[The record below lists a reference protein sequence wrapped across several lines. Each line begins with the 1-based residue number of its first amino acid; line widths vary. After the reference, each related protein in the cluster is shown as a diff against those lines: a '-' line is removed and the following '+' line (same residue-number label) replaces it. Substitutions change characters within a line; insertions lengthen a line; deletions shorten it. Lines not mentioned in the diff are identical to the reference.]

1 MNYVG
6 IDLHKKTISIC
17 VVDKE
22 RTVVD
27 RKRFDCREPERIA
40 GFFEGLDSFQA
51 VVEATAIAKNWGSP
65 KRDRSCCAGCW
76 WKPPGVWCV
85 GRIVGEASLKG

>member
-1 MNYVG
+1 MNFVG

-27 RKRFDCREPERIA
+27 RKRFY
-40 GFFEGLDSFQA
+40 
-51 VVEATAIAKNWGSP
+51 
-65 KRDRSCCAGCW
+65 CCAP
-76 WKPPGVWCV
+76 K
-85 GRIVGEASLKG
+85 RIVGFF